1 MKVAICIC
9 TYHRTESLQRLLE
22 SFVNIE
28 LGELGAAD
36 VTVIVIDND
45 PMEENALLCQ
55 RLTPQLPIALKYVE
69 EHRAGVT
76 HARNTAIEQA
86 LALGADFVSLIDD
99 DDIPQ
104 ANWLLK
110 LLQHQAETGADLVFG
125 SWQADPDMPDWAAKS
140 GIFRD
145 PDRAKNVAASG
156 RYGLPAYASTCNV
169 MASRDILQRL
179 SEQGPVFNH
188 NFMYSG
194 GEDKD
199 MFIRARALGAKLESA
214 DDSIIHL
221 CHQPERYAARGLLRR
236 GFKCGCS
243 QVGMARAHG
252 NLERTLQ
259 LRMKA
264 LLKLPLVVLTLPF
277 TLFSRGTFLAHVYRI
292 GKSSGVLYAAFT
304 GRAINYYARGDGA

>member
-1 MKVAICIC
+1 
-9 TYHRTESLQRLLE
+9 
-22 SFVNIE
+22 
-28 LGELGAAD
+28 LGEFDAVA
-36 VTVIVIDND
+36 VTAIIVDND
-45 PMEENALLCQ
+45 PLEQNARLCRQ
-55 RLTPQLPIALKYVE
+55 LAPQLPIALNYVE
-69 EHRAGVT
+69 EPRSGVT

-86 LALGADFVSLIDD
+86 LAQGADFVALIDD

-104 ANWLLK
+104 ADWLLK
-110 LLQHQAETGADLVFG
+110 LLERQAETGADLVFG
-125 SWQADPDMPDWAAKS
+125 TWQTDPDMPGWALKS

-145 PDRAKNVAASG
+145 PDKAKNIASSR

-169 MASRDILQRL
+169 MAGRDILVRL
-179 SEQGPVFNH
+179 SELGPVFNH

-199 MFIRARALGAKLESA
+199 MFIRARSLGAKLESA
-214 DDSIIHL
+214 DASIIHL
-221 CHQPERYAARGLLRR
+221 CHQPERYAPRELLRR

-259 LRMKA
+259 LRIKA
-264 LLKLPLVVLTLPF
+264 LLKLPLVVLTLP
-277 TLFSRGTFLAHVYRI
+277 LAIFSKAMFLAHLCRI

-304 GRAINYYARGDGA
+304 GRAINCYARGEDA